1 MRRSGPVR
9 ALCVV
14 GLIVSATGANAV
26 DGLASK
32 AADLCYV
39 RRYDSRHLADHPNQ
53 NVLAIAVSRSGQDA
67 KGKDGE
73 HALLVQARLKDAPG
87 TVLSSSARCTSESS
101 GRLRCEPEGCEP
113 GAFFV
118 ETTSDGSLVIRS
130 PERNLLLSC
139 LEGRPSALIAKSD
152 DRVFFLTAAPT
163 SACSGF

>member
-1 MRRSGPVR
+1 MRSSGPVR
-9 ALCVV
+9 MLCIV
-14 GLIVSATGANAV
+14 GLMIVSTGANAV
-26 DGLASK
+26 DGLTSK

-53 NVLAIAVSRSGQDA
+53 NVVAIAVSRSVQDA
-67 KGKDGE
+67 KGKDG
-73 HALLVQARLKDAPG
+73 ALLVQARLKDAPG
-87 TVLSSSARCTSESS
+87 TVVSSSAMCTPDPS
-101 GRLRCEPEGCEP
+101 GRLRCEPQGCEP

-130 PERNLLLSC
+130 PERNLLLGC
-139 LEGRPSALIAKSD
+139 LEGRPGALIAKSD